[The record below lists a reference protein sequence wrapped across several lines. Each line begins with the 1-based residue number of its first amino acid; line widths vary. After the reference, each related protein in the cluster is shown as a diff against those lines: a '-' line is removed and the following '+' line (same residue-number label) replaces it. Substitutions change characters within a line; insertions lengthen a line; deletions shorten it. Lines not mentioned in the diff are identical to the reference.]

1 MANFNQVN
9 LAGTIGK
16 IDTFT
21 TNSGVAIVTINLAV
35 TKYKKVGDGF
45 EDSTNWFTIKMFGV
59 SAENASTKF
68 VVGDSVLLSGEL
80 DTNVYE
86 KDGMKTYQT
95 YVVTNKLVLCKYG
108 KNNPKAN
115 QSFAPGNV
123 PATPAQQFNMNYAG
137 GGTGQTPVEGWD
149 NDAF

>member
-1 MANFNQVN
+1 MANFNQTT

-21 TNSGVAIVTINLAV
+21 TPTGMAIVTINLAV

-45 EDSTNWFTIKMFGV
+45 EDSTNWFTIKMFGAA
-59 SAENASTKF
+59 AENASTKY
-68 VVGDSVLLSGEL
+68 VAGDSILLTGEL
-80 DTNVYE
+80 DTNIYE
-86 KDGMKTYQT
+86 KDGGKVYQT

-108 KNNPKAN
+108 KNNPRAN
-115 QSFAPGNV
+115 QSSAPGNV

-137 GGTGQTPVEGWD
+137 GATGQTSVEGWD